1 MKHFVAI
8 LLVKTQGLLLILRVI
23 GEHAGQKVSVVV
35 LAAISL
41 THGPWMVL
49 NNFLIFIFEE
59 LGSAA

>member
-23 GEHAGQKVSVVV
+23 GEHARQKVSVII

-49 NNFLIFIFEE
+49 NNFLIFILEE
-59 LGSAA
+59 LGSAT